1 MDIVLKKDSEEPIY
15 NQIYS
20 QIVSQILN
28 HTLDSGS
35 RLPPIRTIANELR
48 ISVIPVKMAWEALDK
63 DGYIYTASGR
73 GTFVSDLDH
82 SSIEDKKQKEAR
94 LLAEQTCRRVKEIGL
109 SKDDFINLIKE
120 VF

>member
-28 HTLDSGS
+28 HTLESRS